1 MLALGAIIGGLAA
14 GVVGGL
20 WASTIDGIDDTF
32 SVILG
37 VISFIVAYF
46 FVQLIMSVVRSYSAF
61 LLVRLS
67 RKVYQVLLEDTHDL
81 LLPPSSTV
89 SGLGAANLPT
99 DVAQ

>member
-67 RKVYQVLLEDTHDL
+67 RKVYQVCSKIPTTSSSL
-81 LLPPSSTV
+81 LLPRS
-89 SGLGAANLPT
+89 AAWVRLISQPT
-99 DVAQ
+99 